1 MASTPD
7 KVVALLKNSKSPG
20 EVFYALSQDPLL
32 LIGIIAIVG
41 LIIFFVRIYLWP
53 QINPFKIHWIA
64 NFWDWL
70 TSPLPPTPQERYPYA
85 KVIFRTEA

>member
-32 LIGIIAIVG
+32 LIGIIAIIG
-41 LIIFFVRIYLWP
+41 LIVFFVRIYLWP

-64 NFWDWL
+64 NVWDWL
-70 TSPLPPTPQERYPYA
+70 TSPSPPTPQERYPYA
-85 KVIFRTEA
+85 KVIFRQ